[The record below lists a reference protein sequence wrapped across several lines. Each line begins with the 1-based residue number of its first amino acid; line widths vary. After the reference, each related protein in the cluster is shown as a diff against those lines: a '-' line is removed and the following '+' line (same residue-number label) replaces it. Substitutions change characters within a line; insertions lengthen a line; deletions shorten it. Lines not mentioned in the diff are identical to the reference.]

1 MYNPTHDFASV
12 EFQNRVFAAFP
23 SNLHKAVEE
32 VLFYRGDELEA
43 GKMTEAEFASL
54 VTSIAEH
61 RQEQVEKAGK
71 DQQLFEGVRQLVQQ
85 KKISDAQLVE
95 ELNQELA
102 QGSESLLA
110 RFISLQTLSSP
121 LDAVISF
128 LAWKRT
134 KALFDLE
141 ETFGVSLQSFRD
153 LREPELFC
161 TSEGNMALVN
171 FSGVEQRYPRCWLA
185 LQSLDF
191 EVVIEAHCHQLH
203 GAKRQQVL

>member
-1 MYNPTHDFASV
+1 MYNPTHDFASS
-12 EFQNRVFAAFP
+12 EFENRVFAAFP

-43 GKMTEAEFASL
+43 GKMMEAEFASL
-54 VTSIAEH
+54 VTEFAAHHQERDERENQDAE
-61 RQEQVEKAGK
+61 
-71 DQQLFEGVRQLVQQ
+71 LFEGVRQLVQQ
-85 KKISDAQLVE
+85 KKISDPQLVE
-95 ELNQELA
+95 ELSQELA

-171 FSGVEQRYPRCWLA
+171 FSVLA
-185 LQSLDF
+185 
-191 EVVIEAHCHQLH
+191 
-203 GAKRQQVL
+203 K

>member
-171 FSGVEQRYPRCWLA
+171 FSVLA
-185 LQSLDF
+185 
-191 EVVIEAHCHQLH
+191 
-203 GAKRQQVL
+203 K